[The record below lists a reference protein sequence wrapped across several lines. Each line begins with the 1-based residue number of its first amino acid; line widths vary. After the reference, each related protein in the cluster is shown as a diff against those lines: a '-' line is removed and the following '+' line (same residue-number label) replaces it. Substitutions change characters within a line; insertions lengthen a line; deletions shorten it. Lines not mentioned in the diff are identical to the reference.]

1 MEKYLSNIFPS
12 KMRLDQIYANDH
24 TFLGDL
30 DIIFLTAIALLP
42 GVRDRSIPEN
52 LLTWGP
58 LERIF
63 SRHVNLFLIDIP
75 IAFVSVGI
83 SGVIWRSAGPLNL
96 GWGLALGL
104 AVVIALLFGFINALL
119 GMNSISWSCASAS
132 DALGLAVSDAV
143 TMLVLFF

>member
-1 MEKYLSNIFPS
+1 
-12 KMRLDQIYANDH
+12 MRLDQIYANDH